1 MDRFPVIFLSSE
13 SLMTANTAS
22 HGFGL
27 NLIRATWSQVSFSFT
42 IVSAYDVPSPQDS
55 HIPSLCLTSCSLT
68 TCLLPSP
75 SVYWNTSFMCPV
87 SALSF
92 DDFFRGYSFRY
103 IPSPLYFPIGSFFYH
118 VSSLMFQMRQ

>member
-42 IVSAYDVPSPQDS
+42 IVSACDVPSPHDS

-75 SVYWNTSFMCPV
+75 SMYWDTSFLCPL
-87 SALSF
+87 SALSL
-92 DDFFRGYSFRY
+92 DDFLED
-103 IPSPLYFPIGSFFYH
+103 IPS
-118 VSSLMFQMRQ
+118 VSSHPQFVFPLEVSFTMCHLLHFR